1 MARKLFISFLGTTFY
16 QKCIYHDGDFNCT
29 PTRFIQTA
37 TLERLITKGD
47 KTDAVRIFVTDRAFA
62 DNWDKTQNTRINPR
76 TKEIED
82 YVHLQTELE
91 SLLGSNVVKG
101 VKVPDG
107 SNEEQMWQIFDIV
120 YNEIE
125 KGDELY
131 VDLTHAFRY
140 LPMLLLVLCN
150 YSKFLKD
157 INVKWMSYGNWE
169 ARDRDNRSPIVNLLP
184 ITMLQDW
191 TSAASEFLR
200 HGYAGQLK
208 DVIKNKLTPL
218 LKDNTLRTENVT
230 NVNKLGAMLESF
242 VEERF
247 TCRGIDIAKGLAASN
262 LRNQLDKI
270 EDTGIVALN
279 PIFHKLKTATVVP
292 NDVPSRC
299 YSAAEWCYKRQ
310 LYQQAITILQE
321 GINSFF
327 CLRNGINI
335 DDEVRRDYVGRA
347 FKMKSVEF
355 APGGKKTSD
364 VNVIDNV
371 YMKSLLNDELINKP
385 EVVNHY
391 VDLSGTRNDY
401 NHSGFRSTRQP
412 LKPQQIKQKIEKK
425 LEFFHDIL
433 VGEEPQK
440 EHDVQKKILLNIS
453 NHPSSAWSKQQLE
466 AAQKYGEVID
476 MSFPDISSSSTKS
489 DIATLAEDRLKKI
502 IDSYADTVIT
512 AHIMGEMTFTYQL
525 VTLLKSKGI
534 CCVASCTE
542 RVVQDLGNGKRVS
555 QFCFEKFREY

>member
-1 MARKLFISFLGTTFY
+1 MARKLFISFLGTSFY
-16 QKCIYHDGDFNCT
+16 QKCVYHDGDFDCS

-37 TLERLITKGD
+37 TLERLIAKGD
-47 KTDAVRIFVTDRAFA
+47 NPDAVRIFVTDRAFA
-62 DNWDKTQNTRINPR
+62 DNWNKTLANRINPR
-76 TKEIED
+76 TKESED

-91 SLLGSNVVKG
+91 NLLSSDVVKG

-107 SNEEQMWQIFDIV
+107 SNEEEMWQIFDIV

-125 KGDELY
+125 EGDELY
-131 VDLTHAFRY
+131 IDLTHAFRY
-140 LPMLLLVLCN
+140 LPMLLLVLSN

-157 INVKWMSYGNWE
+157 INVRWMSYGNWE
-169 ARDRDNRSPIVNLLP
+169 ARDSNNRAPIVNLLP

-200 HGYAGQLK
+200 HGYAGRLK

-218 LKDNTLRTENVT
+218 LKDNALRTENVT
-230 NVNKLGAMLESF
+230 NVNKLGAMLENF

-247 TCRGIDIAKGLAASN
+247 TCRGLDIAKGLAASN

-270 EDTGIVALN
+270 EDTGIAALN

-292 NDVPSRC
+292 NNVPSRC
-299 YSAAEWCYKRQ
+299 FAAAEWCYKRQ

-347 FKMKSVEF
+347 FKMKSVEY
-355 APGGKKTSD
+355 APGGKKSSD
-364 VNVIDNV
+364 VNIIDNV
-371 YMKSLLNDELINKP
+371 YMQSLLNDHLLNKP
-385 EVVNHY
+385 DLVNHY

-412 LKPQQIKQKIEKK
+412 LKPQQIKQKIEKN

-433 VGEEPQK
+433 VGEEVQR
-440 EHDVQKKILLNIS
+440 EHDARKKFFLNIS
-453 NHPSSAWSKQQLE
+453 NHPSSTWSKEQLE
-466 AAQKYGEVID
+466 AAQKYGEVVD
-476 MSFPDISSSSTKS
+476 MSFPDITSSSSKS
-489 DIATLAEDRLKKI
+489 DIDTLAKDTLKKI
-502 IDSYADTVIT
+502 SNSYANADIT
-512 AHIMGEMTFTYQL
+512 AHIMGEMTFTFEL
-525 VTLLKSKGI
+525 VTLLKSQGI
-534 CCVASCTE
+534 RCVASCSE
-542 RVVQDLGNGKRVS
+542 RVVQDLGDGKRVS
-555 QFCFEKFREY
+555 LFNFEKFREY